1 MSRTINDLII
11 KVLHF
16 EPYLINS
23 VIVLHRRVEEE
34 AGHKIN
40 FKHFVKRVQENFK

>member
-1 MSRTINDLII
+1 MSRTLNDLIV
-11 KVLHF
+11 KVLHY

-23 VIVLHRRVEEE
+23 VIDLHRKVQVE